1 MSKKSVGTA
10 YFLWALGGLG
20 VLGFH
25 RFYLGKV
32 GTAFLW
38 MLTGGL
44 AGIGAIVDAFLIPKM
59 VRDFNTPQSGIN
71 INIENKPNNI
81 NTNVNKDTG
90 EDQS

>member
-1 MSKKSVGTA
+1 MPKKSVGTA

-20 VLGFH
+20 ILGFH

-44 AGIGAIVDAFLIPKM
+44 AGFGAIVDVFLIPKM
-59 VRDFNTPQSGIN
+59 VRDYNNPQSGIN
-71 INIENKPNNI
+71 INIENKPTNI
-81 NTNVNKDTG
+81 NTNVNKDET
-90 EDQS
+90 EDA

>member
-44 AGIGAIVDAFLIPKM
+44 AGIGAIVDAFRIPKM
-59 VRDFNTPQSGIN
+59 VRDFNNPQPGIN

>member
-1 MSKKSVGTA
+1 MPKKSVGTA

-25 RFYLGKV
+25 RFYLGKT

-44 AGIGAIVDAFLIPKM
+44 AGVGAIVDVFLIPKM
-59 VRDFNTPQSGIN
+59 VRDYNKPQSGIN
-71 INIENKPNNI
+71 IENKPTNI
-81 NTNVNKDTG
+81 NTNINKEKD
-90 EDQS
+90 EA